1 MLTDRPKHNNG
12 FTLLEALL
20 VLFILSVSIFFFSAV
35 HHKPSL
41 EIVCKKIMNL
51 SVTMQERAFSQKV
64 NQYVQ
69 IHTHEAIFEDTI
81 FYYPE
86 GIVCEGYDYH
96 YNAKGNIN
104 QAGSITCTDSKSM
117 KRIVVQ
123 LGSGRMRIE

>member
-1 MLTDRPKHNNG
+1 MGRQYPNNA

-20 VLFILSVSIFFFSAV
+20 VLLILSVSVFSFSQI
-35 HHKPSL
+35 HRKPSL
-41 EIVCKKIMNL
+41 EIVCKKIMTL
-51 SVTMQERAFSQKV
+51 SMTMQERAFSQKL

-69 IHTHEAIFEDTI
+69 IHTHEAIFEETI

-104 QAGSITCTDSKSM
+104 QAGSITCTDSINM